1 MNTSD
6 YKDIKVEIA
15 LTYDILTI
23 YTEVQ
28 PSGELNP
35 DVFGYSE
42 PFKMEILDQ
51 ASTLISLAG
60 PLFFIY
66 SLYFVW

>member
-23 YTEVQ
+23 YAVQ
-28 PSGELNP
+28 GSDGRITS
-35 DVFGYSE
+35 FGHSE
-42 PFKMEILDQ
+42 PFKMEILDS
-51 ASTLISLAG
+51 A
-60 PLFFIY
+60 
-66 SLYFVW
+66 